1 MLFTTKRVRTS
12 FAGGRWRSWERL
24 PGRVE
29 RRFYL
34 ERLEDALRLAMV
46 HVRSHSRQR
55 QNVATV
61 MTLASV
67 SMILPL
73 QNGHAAG
80 RATSS
85 ANRESGMM
93 LFPCSEL
100 RESGRMRGLTEQEDD
115 CQAKPQA
122 AGNNGRSD
130 RAPLDLPIVF
140 RTPGNPRRPSLIRGA
155 GVSPVGSPDPG
166 VHDTSWLPH
175 DCAAVQE

>member
-1 MLFTTKRVRTS
+1 M
-12 FAGGRWRSWERL
+12 E
-24 PGRVE
+24 P
-29 RRFYL
+29 RFYL

-55 QNVATV
+55 QNVVTV

-93 LFPCSEL
+93 LFRVL
-100 RESGRMRGLTEQEDD
+100 NSGNLDG
-115 CQAKPQA
+115 C
-122 AGNNGRSD
+122 AG
-130 RAPLDLPIVF
+130 
-140 RTPGNPRRPSLIRGA
+140 
-155 GVSPVGSPDPG
+155 
-166 VHDTSWLPH
+166 
-175 DCAAVQE
+175 